1 MNKSQSVENLAKSLT
16 AFQSEI
22 KSVLKTADNPF
33 FHSKYADLASI
44 IEAVRK
50 PLAKNGLSFS
60 QFPDGDSLTTILLH
74 TSGEWIEA
82 SYALNAVG
90 KKPQEVGSAITYA
103 RRYALGAVLGIATD
117 EDDDG
122 NAASGNTVAKVQP
135 KNAEIDRQLGFIKDQ
150 ENPSILAE
158 WRTKISEGKYAEAD
172 KKALLSAIDAKLK
185 K

>member
-1 MNKSQSVENLAKSLT
+1 MNKSATIENLAKALT
-16 AFQSEI
+16 AFQSEVATV
-22 KSVLKTADNPF
+22 SKTADNPF

-44 IEAVRK
+44 IEAIRK

-82 SYALNAVG
+82 SYTLNAVG

-122 NAASGNTVAKVQP
+122 NAASGKEVPVISKKLTAIGNMEDK
-135 KNAEIDRQLGFIKDQ
+135 
-150 ENPSILAE
+150 SILAE
-158 WRTKISEGKYAEAD
+158 WRVKIEAGKYAEAD
-172 KKALLSAIDAKLK
+172 KKTMLAAIDAKLK